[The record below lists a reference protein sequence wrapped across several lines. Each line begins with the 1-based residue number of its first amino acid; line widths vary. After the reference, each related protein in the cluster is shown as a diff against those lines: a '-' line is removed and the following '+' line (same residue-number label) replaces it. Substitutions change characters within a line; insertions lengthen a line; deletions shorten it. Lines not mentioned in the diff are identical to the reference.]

1 MGVVFQDRKSTN
13 NICNNVV
20 DVLKKTVHVLYGKE
34 ELNIL
39 LYHIS

>member
-20 DVLKKTVHVLYGKE
+20 DVLKKTVHFQ
-34 ELNIL
+34 ELLTKYI
-39 LYHIS
+39 